1 MAPPGQPLIS
11 LRTQTRTHPVQSPCS
26 HPFRC
31 NDADVFLGAL
41 VVEHRADPSVVPVGS
56 LDVFADEPVRAGFLH
71 LVIAVS
77 TSSPQGR
84 SLMRHVLFSLA
95 WERSEPGLLSDRSRV
110 AAPVMDVTIVI
121 AVKRMAYSFIL
132 LIVYARYL
140 YTSIMPLGKVS
151 WEKLWSV
158 F

>member
-1 MAPPGQPLIS
+1 
-11 LRTQTRTHPVQSPCS
+11 
-26 HPFRC
+26 
-31 NDADVFLGAL
+31 
-41 VVEHRADPSVVPVGS
+41 
-56 LDVFADEPVRAGFLH
+56 
-71 LVIAVS
+71 
-77 TSSPQGR
+77 
-84 SLMRHVLFSLA
+84 MRHVLFSLA